1 MNIPMT
7 IFAVAVA
14 IGFGLIAFPVL
25 A

>member
-7 IFAVAVA
+7 IFAVAA
-14 IGFGLIAFPVL
+14 PIGFGLIAFPVL